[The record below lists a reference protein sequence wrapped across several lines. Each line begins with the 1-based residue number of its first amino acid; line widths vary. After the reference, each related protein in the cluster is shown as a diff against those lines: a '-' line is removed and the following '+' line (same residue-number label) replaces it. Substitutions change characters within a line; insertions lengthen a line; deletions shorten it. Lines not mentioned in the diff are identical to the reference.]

1 MKLTITAKNMT
12 VSPNVTRRIEKKTE
26 KMGRY
31 LYPETEM
38 QIRLSR
44 EAKRDLRVVE
54 ITVPMGNNV
63 YLRAEASEPE
73 NLFLAIDQA
82 LAKIERQI
90 HRHRTKL
97 GKRIRDDAFAAPEPE
112 YIEDELAVEEAA
124 PQIVRRKTFPV
135 RPMSVEDAAVQM
147 EMLGH
152 SFFAFVNLET
162 ERTNIL
168 YQRKD
173 GGLGLMEPEA

>member
-1 MKLTITAKNMT
+1 MKLTIIAKNMT

-31 LYPETEM
+31 LRADTEM
-38 QIRLSR
+38 QIRLSK

-73 NLFLAIDQA
+73 NLFMAIDQA

-90 HRHRTKL
+90 HRHRNKL
-97 GKRIRDDAFAAPEPE
+97 GKSIREDAFATVEPE
-112 YIEDELAVEEAA
+112 YIEDEVAIEEGA
-124 PQIVRRKTFPV
+124 PEIVRRKTFPV

-152 SFFAFVNLET
+152 SFF
-162 ERTNIL
+162 L
-168 YQRKD
+168 YRDQATDQICLVYTRAD
-173 GGLGLMEPEA
+173 GNYGVLIPD